1 MRNFDYLKQIPALSD
16 LYNFCHAA
24 EEMQLSD
31 YDSCG
36 WNCRKALEWTVRAV
50 YKLKHQPVGERDN
63 LYTLSTGKPFTELI
77 ADDDKLMMAVHYI
90 RKVGNVAVHQGGITQ
105 REAYFCLLNTYNVV
119 GGVLLSLGVLE
130 TLAPFS
136 KDLIPAKPQPHVATS
151 DTVPEAPKTF
161 VDAVPEENVK
171 KPVKAE
177 MPEDISEAETRK
189 EFIDLMLR
197 EAGWKVVEVEK
208 IKEVITPEEK
218 ALIEDFNLK
227 VKQLTQLQHT
237 GLMTQD
243 TVKLAPVLMDSSYNH
258 PPDTILRYTDEW
270 CRFEY
275 RPVTQSLTYSI
286 RDSLTTLVAR
296 QYKHRFLWWRWGT
309 KGYDVKIVNHNP
321 HSTIK
326 YNTFIVQSKQE

>member
-1 MRNFDYLKQIPALSD
+1 MKYLKLWPYI
-16 LYNFCHAA
+16 
-24 EEMQLSD
+24 
-31 YDSCG
+31 
-36 WNCRKALEWTVRAV
+36 
-50 YKLKHQPVGERDN
+50 
-63 LYTLSTGKPFTELI
+63 LI
-77 ADDDKLMMAVHYI
+77 AFIMAGWYLYSDSIKDELKDAKNELAKAQRYI
-90 RKVGNVAVHQGGITQ
+90 PLQ
-105 REAYFCLLNTYNVV
+105 RETFRDTLTVV
-119 GGVLLSLGVLE
+119 S
-130 TLAPFS
+130 
-136 KDLIPAKPQPHVATS
+136 Q
-151 DTVPEAPKTF
+151 
-161 VDAVPEENVK
+161 
-171 KPVKAE
+171 
-177 MPEDISEAETRK
+177 
-189 EFIDLMLR
+189 
-197 EAGWKVVEVEK
+197 KVQEVEK

-243 TVKLAPVLMDSSYNH
+243 TVTLAPVLIDTSYNH
-258 PPDTILRYTDEW
+258 PPDTVLRYTDEW

-326 YNTFIVQSKQE
+326 YNTFIVQTKQK